1 MLDSQTVHV
10 VNLMHEAL
18 HEALHEAHVLQQTD
32 ANFMNDEEDGEG
44 SQESLCVVR
53 SPPWHSPQL
62 SSLLKGHCH
71 TIWQLYKKLGI
82 FASIEFQN

>member
-1 MLDSQTVHV
+1 MLDSPTVHV

-18 HEALHEAHVLQQTD
+18 HEAYVLQQT

-53 SPPWHSPQL
+53 LPPWHSPQL

-71 TIWQLYKKLGI
+71 TIWQLYKKLHVGI